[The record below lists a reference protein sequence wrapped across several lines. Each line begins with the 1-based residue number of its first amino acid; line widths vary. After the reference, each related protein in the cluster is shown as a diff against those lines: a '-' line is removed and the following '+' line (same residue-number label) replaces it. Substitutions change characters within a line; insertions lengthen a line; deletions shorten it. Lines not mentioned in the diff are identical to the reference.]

1 MQDATDK
8 KRPAP
13 QRRPSRES
21 EAPPVG
27 QTPPADAEPPVIG
40 LRERKKVRT
49 RATIQEHALRLIRE
63 RGYAGTTVE
72 QIAAAAEVSPSTF
85 FRYFPT
91 KEDVVL
97 YDATDPAVFAAFEA
111 QPRELPTLEAI
122 RRAVREVFTGLSQEE
137 VEAQRART
145 ALVLATPELRARW
158 IDEYVR
164 GVDDF
169 SAVLARRV
177 GRSPDDLSLRTFAGA
192 LIGVILATFFSYGG
206 DENVDFAKLA
216 DDAVRQM
223 QTGWDF

>member
-1 MQDATDK
+1 MRDATNK

-13 QRRPSRES
+13 LQQPSRQS
-21 EAPPVG
+21 EAPSGGLMPSG
-27 QTPPADAEPPVIG
+27 DAGPPVIG
-40 LRERKKVRT
+40 LRERKKART
-49 RATIQEHALRLIRE
+49 RALIQEHALRLIGE

-91 KEDVVL
+91 KEDVVV

-111 QPRELPTLEAI
+111 QPPELPTLEAI
-122 RRAVREVFTGLSQEE
+122 RRAVREVFAGLSEE
-137 VEAQRART
+137 QVEAQRART

-169 SAVLARRV
+169 SAVLSRRV
-177 GRSPDDLSLRTFAGA
+177 GRPPDDLSLRTFAGA
-192 LIGVILATFFSYGG
+192 LIGVILATFFSYEGVE
-206 DENVDFAKLA
+206 DVDFAKLA

-223 QTGWDF
+223 QRGWDF